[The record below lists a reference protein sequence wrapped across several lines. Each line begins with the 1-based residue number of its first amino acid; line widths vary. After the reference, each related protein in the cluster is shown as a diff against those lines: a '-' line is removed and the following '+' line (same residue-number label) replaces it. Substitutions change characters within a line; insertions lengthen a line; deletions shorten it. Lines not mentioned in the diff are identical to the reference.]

1 MTDPYEVLAP
11 YYDSLGMSDFAFNT
25 TPGIINHAHG
35 LDWVGRKVVDLGCGT
50 GGSIRWFA
58 THGYNIT
65 GIEPS
70 AAMLHAAKRSVD
82 GAGVGLQWIQGD
94 ATEVE
99 PLHDVDLVLAVDVM
113 NEMNNVRDLEA
124 LFNSVA
130 RGLAAGKLF
139 VFDLHTLEG
148 LAGDHGLT
156 HVLRNDE
163 RLTAIT
169 TSEYDHERQT
179 RTDSYTLFRVAT
191 GGWARGRAVRGRR
204 GFPLHVVT
212 ALLGRAGFNLL
223 SLVDPAFHTVQATA
237 PHVPRVIC
245 FAQRLG

>member
-1 MTDPYEVLAP
+1 MSDPYDILAP
-11 YYDSLGMSDFAFNT
+11 YYDLLGMSDFAYNV

-58 THGYNIT
+58 AHGYNIT
-65 GIEPS
+65 GIDPS
-70 AAMLHAAKRSVD
+70 GAMLHAAKRSVEA
-82 GAGVGLQWIQGD
+82 AGVALQWIQGD
-94 ATEVE
+94 ATDIE
-99 PLHDVDLVLAVDVM
+99 PLHDIDLVQAIDVL

-124 LFNSVA
+124 LFTSVA

-139 VFDLHTLEG
+139 VCDIHTLEG
-148 LAGDHGLT
+148 LAANHGVT

-163 RLTAIT
+163 RLTAIM

-179 RTDSYTLFRVAT
+179 RTDAYTLFRVAT

-212 ALLGRAGFNLL
+212 TLLGRAGFNIL
-223 SLVDPAFHTVQATA
+223 SLVDPAFNTIQAAA
-237 PHVPRVIC
+237 PRVPRVIC
-245 FAQRLG
+245 FAQRTG